1 MTAVEKGVIA
11 NYQYCLKE
19 FKGIED
25 DGDVLL
31 LAQEH
36 DRCIEYYQV
45 KIEEGE
51 ANYRVYAKI
60 ANAQLESGDLEE
72 AYSNALLSLQELSKH
87 PEDDRQVQESYAKYE
102 SNKDIFD
109 AKEDFIHFQATVD
122 KYIRILGEDWLAQ
135 CRLLKERAE
144 RGLRVGD
151 VEGSYLDL
159 LKAKEIMQEKEGSFE
174 RRRKEVGRR
183 YRLRSLCCM
192 CSRTATQ
199 QLEEQR
205 ELELLRI

>member
-1 MTAVEKGVIA
+1 M
-11 NYQYCLKE
+11 
-19 FKGIED
+19 
-25 DGDVLL
+25 
-31 LAQEH
+31 
-36 DRCIEYYQV
+36 
-45 KIEEGE
+45 
-51 ANYRVYAKI
+51 
-60 ANAQLESGDLEE
+60 
-72 AYSNALLSLQELSKH
+72 
-87 PEDDRQVQESYAKYE
+87 QESYAKYE

-159 LKAKEIMQEKEGSFE
+159 LKAKEIMREKEGSFE